1 MRKGKQLTPQI
12 FTITELTSRIRD
24 RLESDLR
31 LHDLWAQGEL
41 SNVVNHRSGH
51 RYFTLKDHECQI
63 SCVLFRNHGLSMGF
77 ELKDGLNVLV
87 FGDVGFY
94 GPKSQVQLVA
104 RGMRLDSGFGFR
116 HREFE
121 RIKQKLSA
129 EGLFD
134 LERKRPL
141 PSYPNCI
148 GIVTSPNG
156 AALRDV
162 LHTFIFYPIR
172 IILSPAQVQGD
183 GAEESIASAIRAL
196 KVKTDVVIVCR
207 GGGSAEDL
215 WAFNSELVARA
226 IFECDAPV
234 ISAIGHETNYTIA
247 DFVAD
252 VRAPTPTAAAKMA
265 IPDLEKLRENLRINE
280 LRMSRALWS
289 SLESKQYKLDYLHR
303 SLSSRKMY
311 ELLAEYSQR
320 IDYLAEHLELAE
332 KEQLK
337 MLRQKLEMLGS
348 RLSSV
353 SPFATLS
360 RGYAIALSFRGNPIS
375 GSEEVSPGDIFEL
388 LLYNGKL
395 RCMVLNKDES
405 R

>member
-1 MRKGKQLTPQI
+1 LTPQI
-12 FTITELTSRIRD
+12 FTITELTLRIRD

-31 LHDLWAQGEL
+31 LRDLWAQGEL

-51 RYFTLKDHECQI
+51 RYFTLKDRECQI

-77 ELKDGLNVLV
+77 ELKDGLNVFV

-116 HREFE
+116 HQEFE
-121 RIKQKLSA
+121 RLKKRLSV

-162 LHTFIFYPIR
+162 LHTFSFYPIK

-265 IPDLEKLRENLRINE
+265 IPDMEKLREILHIHE

-289 SLESKQYKLDYLHR
+289 SLESDQYKLDYLHR
-303 SLSSRKMY
+303 SLSSRRMY
-311 ELLAEYSQR
+311 ELLAEYNQR

-332 KEQLK
+332 KELLK
-337 MLRQKLEMLGS
+337 MLRQKLEMLGN

-360 RGYAIALSFRGNPIS
+360 RGYAIALSFKGNPIS
-375 GSEEVSPGDIFEL
+375 EAEEVSPGDIFEL

-395 RCMVLNKDES
+395 RCLVLNKG
-405 R
+405 

>member
-1 MRKGKQLTPQI
+1 MTPQI
-12 FTITELTSRIRD
+12 FTITELILRIRD

-51 RYFTLKDHECQI
+51 RYFTLKDRECQI

-104 RGMRLDSGFGFR
+104 RGLRLDSGFGFR
-116 HREFE
+116 HQEFE
-121 RIKQKLSA
+121 RLKQKLSA

-162 LHTFIFYPIR
+162 LHTFSFYPIQ

-196 KVKTDVVIVCR
+196 KVKADVVIVCR

-265 IPDLEKLRENLRINE
+265 IPDLEKLRENLRIRE

-289 SLESKQYKLDYLHR
+289 RLESRQYELDYLHR
-303 SLSSRKMY
+303 SLSSRRMY
-311 ELLAEYSQR
+311 GLLAEYSQH

-332 KEQLK
+332 QEQLK
-337 MLRQKLEMLGS
+337 TLRQKLEMLGS

-360 RGYAIALSFRGNPIS
+360 RGYAIALSIEGNPIS
-375 GSEEVSPGDIFEL
+375 RLEEVSPGDIFEL

-395 RCMVLNKDES
+395 RCMVLNTG
-405 R
+405 